1 MPGVKDWSTAKR
13 TKIVCTIGPAS
24 ASAEVL
30 ESMIGEGMDVARLN
44 FSHGTPEEHRH
55 TARLVRKL
63 SDGAGRPV
71 AVLGD
76 LAGPRIRVGK
86 MGEGSMLTTGSTVTL
101 TPRDLVGSGGVIP
114 VSYSGLARDVTAGD
128 AILLADGSL
137 ELRVEEQ
144 RGNDL
149 VCRVVVGGPLASH
162 KGVNV
167 PMRALSLPSL
177 TEKDVRDLSFAVSNE
192 FDMVAQSFVQSPE
205 DIDAARAVM
214 QDEGRVLPII
224 AKVERK
230 GALDRI
236 EDIITAADGAM
247 VARGDL
253 GVEIPLAK
261 VPEIQK
267 RIIDHARRLARPV
280 ITATQMLQSMVTSPQ
295 PTRAEAT
302 DVYNAV
308 LDGTDAIM
316 LSEETA
322 VGQHPVEAV
331 RFLAAIAREA
341 DVAVVEQDG
350 NGQPQAEEVAGAVAG
365 ATVSM
370 ARSLHAAAIVAP
382 TSSGR
387 TPRTIA
393 RHRPQQP
400 VLALCSDPPVLRTL
414 CLTWGV
420 VPVPFA
426 GPMSVDS
433 VIKKSRDLAAA
444 EGIPTGS
451 PVVVAMGYPPRRGLT
466 NMVLVP
472 ETP

>member
-1 MPGVKDWSTAKR
+1 MKGWSTAKR

-24 ASAEVL
+24 SPVPVL

-44 FSHGTPEEHRH
+44 FSHGTREEHRR

-63 SDGAGRPV
+63 SDKLDRPV

-86 MGEGSMLTTGSTVTL
+86 MEDGKVLATGATVTL
-101 TPRDLVGSGGVIP
+101 TPRDIMGSEEIIP
-114 VSYSGLARDVTAGD
+114 VSYAGLAKEVAVGD

-144 RGNDL
+144 RGDDL
-149 VCRVVVGGPLASH
+149 MCRVVVGGLLMSH

-167 PMRALSLPSL
+167 PTRALSLPSL
-177 TEKDVRDLSFAVSNE
+177 TEKDVQDLSFAVAND

-205 DIDAARAVM
+205 DIGATRAVM

-236 EDIITAADGAM
+236 EDITAASDGVM

-267 RIIDHARRLARPV
+267 RIINHSRRLARPV
-280 ITATQMLQSMVTSPQ
+280 ITATQMLQSMVTSTR

-322 VGQHPVEAV
+322 MGQHPVEAV

-341 DVAVVEQDG
+341 DVAVAAGYVG
-350 NGQPQAEEVAGAVAG
+350 GQPQEQEVAGAVAG

-370 ARSLHAAAIVAP
+370 AQSLRAAAIVAP

-387 TPRTIA
+387 TPRAIA

-400 VLALCSDPPVLRTL
+400 VLALCSDPLVLRTL

-420 VPVPFA
+420 VPIPFS
-426 GPMSVDS
+426 GQMSVDS
-433 VIKKSRDLAAA
+433 VIKKSRELAAS
-444 EGIPTGS
+444 EGITPGN
-451 PVVVAMGYPPRRGLT
+451 PIVVAMGYPPRRGLT

-472 ETP
+472 ETQ